1 MTMLKYQND
10 DIEFECEIKSIT
22 AVVGG
27 TSVEKVFTELLS
39 ERETHV
45 KGVSIGSIS
54 AVNVFDSRRTL
65 GDLISKQ
72 FKKHKKVSRKR
83 SFQAIEEIL
92 HFLKADPI
100 VDIPLGDL
108 SELQIAHTK
117 LAYAIALRPE
127 VVLAWKFLSTM
138 SAPVRETIKPNIA
151 EIHKELHVGFILCE
165 QRLSVVENLAENIFN
180 FHPEKVLVPIER
192 DFLPPFIQ
200 PKQKSSTDEISGL
213 DFVSG

>member
-27 TSVEKVFTELLS
+27 ASVEKVFTELLS
-39 ERETHV
+39 EGETHLT
-45 KGVSIGSIS
+45 GVSIGSIS

-72 FKKHKKVSRKR
+72 FKKHRKVSRKR
-83 SFQAIEEIL
+83 SIQAIEEIL
-92 HFLKADPI
+92 HFLKADAI

-117 LAYAIALRPE
+117 LAFSHDDRTQFRQINKMKKVAI
-127 VVLAWKFLSTM
+127 F
-138 SAPVRETIKPNIA
+138 
-151 EIHKELHVGFILCE
+151 EI
-165 QRLSVVENLAENIFN
+165 
-180 FHPEKVLVPIER
+180 
-192 DFLPPFIQ
+192 
-200 PKQKSSTDEISGL
+200 
-213 DFVSG
+213 